1 MAANINPIFPV
12 APVVG
17 IATLTAVAVITSRA
31 NIVGTTGLTQLTPA
45 STEGK
50 RVDAIQIKGKGTTV
64 ASQLFVWIYDGTNSY
79 LYDEI
84 TIDAITAS
92 DTVESFSFT
101 RTYQN
106 LVLPA
111 TYKLYISQTVQTDV
125 TAFAFGGDY

>member
-31 NIVGTTGLTQLTPA
+31 NIVGTTGLTQLTPV

>member
-17 IATLTAVAVITSRA
+17 IATLSLASVITSRA
-31 NIVGTTGLTQLTPA
+31 NIAGTTGLTELTPT

-50 RVDAIQIKGKGTTV
+50 RIDAIQVKGKGTTV
-64 ASQLFVWIYDGTNSY
+64 ASQLFVWIYNGTNSY

-84 TIDAITAS
+84 TIDAVTAG
-92 DTVESFSFT
+92 DTAESFSYT

-111 TYKLYISQTVQTDV
+111 TYKLYISETVQTDL